1 MEVRHAPVFCLHCGK
16 ELLKAAFCVHCGT
29 PVGQTVPPKTADG
42 KATASLV
49 CGIISWLTL
58 GGTFFLPIFG
68 LILPMIGLILGLT
81 SKRSGIATVGV
92 WLNATSLIFTLILI
106 LCVVTIFLLFPTL
119 LEEPPRVA

>member
-1 MEVRHAPVFCLHCGK
+1 MEVRHAPMCCLHCGK

-29 PVGQTVPPKTADG
+29 PVGQTVHPKTADG

-58 GGTFFLPIFG
+58 GGTLFVPIFG

-92 WLNATSLIFTLILI
+92 WLNATSLIFTLILM